1 VLRAISHV
9 QIASMS
15 QPITMLAKEA
25 VQKAF
30 ETSLE
35 EGVFLERRLFMSTFA
50 TVSAGLD
57 LFLFLFLFCLVR
69 QF

>member
-1 VLRAISHV
+1 
-9 QIASMS
+9 MS

-30 ETSLE
+30 ETTLE

-50 TVSAGLD
+50 TSDKMEGMDAFVAKRKAEWKD
-57 LFLFLFLFCLVR
+57 E
-69 QF
+69 